1 MFVDCFAREID
12 YVATEQVVKNII
24 CNIVKSASGDAFTKT
39 ERLILNEKQ
48 DNKKRE
54 KAVRKATSI
63 LRKVNPEKAFHE
75 LSVMKKQAKDFCKP
89 IFIKPKASNYRDLLH
104 LVDSFLRKL

>member
-1 MFVDCFAREID
+1 M
-12 YVATEQVVKNII
+12 ATEQVVKNII